1 MIITEMLFQIRRLAI
16 KELPSFC
23 RDTKENT
30 PKISDILAQLLNATD
45 SMELTT
51 VNLAL
56 STLSKVSINTNSCF
70 ERKLM

>member
-1 MIITEMLFQIRRLAI
+1 MLFQIRRLAI